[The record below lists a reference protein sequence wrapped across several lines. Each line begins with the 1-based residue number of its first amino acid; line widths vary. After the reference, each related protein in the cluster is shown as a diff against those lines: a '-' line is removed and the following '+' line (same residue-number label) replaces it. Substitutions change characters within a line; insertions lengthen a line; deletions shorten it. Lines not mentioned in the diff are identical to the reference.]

1 MTLFLNVFIII
12 MALVVV
18 DYFINR
24 LKDKK
29 PLMEKFF
36 DISIL
41 LLAAVV
47 IYFAVDKLTSLIF
60 N

>member
-1 MTLFLNVFIII
+1 MTLFLNIFIII

-29 PLMEKFF
+29 SLIEKFF